1 VGRVSGEKYVDRRCD
16 DLQREGDQLRALVG
30 ERARLLQEEL
40 DRRIKS
46 TEDRHDR
53 DVTAVREQTEQSRV
67 ALEHRLDGMNEFRE
81 QLRDQATRLVTRELL
96 DGIVNGLRTQDEQQ
110 EKRLLQLE
118 RQVVAD
124 EGAGSAENRLKTQRQ
139 TSITTMVAI
148 VTTILFLVSAVV
160 SVILVV
166 HPGH

>member
-67 ALEHRLDGMNEFRE
+67 ALENEFRE

>member
-1 VGRVSGEKYVDRRCD
+1 VGRVSGETYTDRRCD
-16 DLQREGDQLRALVG
+16 DLQRECDRLQATIETRC
-30 ERARLLQEEL
+30 RLLDEEI
-40 DRRIKS
+40 DRRIRA
-46 TEDRHDR
+46 TEDRHDH
-53 DVTAVREQTEQSRV
+53 DVIAVKDQTEQSRV

-160 SVILVV
+160 SVVLLTR
-166 HPGH
+166 PG